1 MTADTKPA
9 VAELAFAPDDLMAA
23 VAERRDRR
31 AFRALFDHFGPRV
44 KAYLLRLGA
53 DAATAEDVVQDVM
66 LVVWH
71 RAAQF
76 DRRKASLSTWI
87 FTIARNRRIDV
98 LRRERR
104 PEIDPDDPALA
115 RAPEDRA
122 DEVVEAGQANGLL
135 RQAVATLP
143 EEQALLLQQ
152 AYFEDKSHSEIAL
165 EFDLPLGTVKSRLR
179 LALGKLRAALKDLD

>member
-1 MTADTKPA
+1 
-9 VAELAFAPDDLMAA
+9 MAA

-71 RAAQF
+71 RAGQF
-76 DRRKASLSTWI
+76 DRRKAGLSTWI

-104 PEIDPDDPALA
+104 PEIDPEDPALV
-115 RAPEDRA
+115 RDPEDRA
-122 DEVVEAGQANGLL
+122 DDLVETQQANGLL
-135 RQAVATLP
+135 RRAVATLP
-143 EEQALLLQQ
+143 DEQALLLKQ
-152 AYFEDKSHSEIAL
+152 AYFEDKSHSEIAA

-179 LALGKLRAALKDLD
+179 LALGKLRGALKDLD